1 MGDMTAEMALN
12 FETVT
17 TQSPDHIEVALY
29 DAMHR
34 KMCSR
39 ADSKT
44 KIEEALHQVAG
55 RRIRIDFVVSAN
67 TRVSEA
73 TAPRLSRAQQ
83 VRELQENQFVKE
95 AITTFDG
102 AIVDYVDPR

>member
-1 MGDMTAEMALN
+1 MGDMTADMALN
-12 FETVT
+12 FDTVT
-17 TQSPDHIEVALY
+17 PKAEDHIEVALY

-55 RRIRIDFVVSAN
+55 RRIRIDFVMSKN
-67 TRVSEA
+67 TQVSEA
-73 TAPRLSRAQQ
+73 TTPRLSRAQQ

-102 AIVDYVDPR
+102 AIADYIDPR